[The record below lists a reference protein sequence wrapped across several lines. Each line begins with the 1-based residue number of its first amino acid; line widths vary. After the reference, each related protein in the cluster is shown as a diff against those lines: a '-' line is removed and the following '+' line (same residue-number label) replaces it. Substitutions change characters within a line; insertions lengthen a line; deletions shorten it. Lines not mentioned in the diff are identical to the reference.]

1 MKGKIKNLLWV
12 GLLAAALFTA
22 VTLISCKPKEAAKE
36 AKVPEAPKFKIG
48 LAFDVGGRG
57 DKSFNDSAYAGIV
70 HLAKDFKGYI
80 AGDPDKVDFGK
91 EIELK
96 YLEPKSGGQDREQLL
111 RIMAEDGY
119 NLVIGVGFMYSDA
132 LGKVAKDF
140 PNVHFG
146 IIDGWLPDL
155 NENSNITCLGF
166 TEHEGSFLV
175 GAIAGLKNKKLGGKL
190 GFIGGMDMP
199 LIHKFQAG
207 FYAGAMYVDPK
218 MREKGMLLGQYCGK
232 DGSAFND
239 PKTGESIAINMYKQG
254 ATIIYHAAGGS
265 GNGLFKAAKDMD
277 KIAIGVDSDQGYG
290 YATGDNEEEK
300 AMAKHIL
307 TSMLKRV
314 DNAVYLTGKEMI
326 DNGKVVGG
334 YTTFNLK
341 VDGVG
346 YAQNEFNKDKL
357 ADVKAEVDKLKEK
370 IISGEIAVPDNDS
383 QLPDWMAKT
392 F

>member
-1 MKGKIKNLLWV
+1 MKNWKKIA
-12 GLLAAALFTA
+12 GIAAIFLLAVSVLSFAGGQGEK
-22 VTLISCKPKEAAKE
+22 VEEA
-36 AKVPEAPKFKIG
+36 KFKIG
-48 LAFDVGGRG
+48 IAFDVGGRG
-57 DKSFNDSAYAGIV
+57 DKSFNDSAYAGLV

-80 AGDPDKVDFGK
+80 AGDPDNVDFGK

-132 LGKVAKDF
+132 LGKVANDF

-155 NENSNITCLGF
+155 TESSNITCLGF

-199 LIHKFQAG
+199 LIHKFHAG

-218 MREKGMLLGQYCGK
+218 MREEGMLLGQYCGK

-265 GNGLFKAAKDMD
+265 GNGLFKAAKDMN

-290 YATGDNEEEK
+290 YATADNEEEK
-300 AMAKHIL
+300 AMAEHIL

-314 DNAVYLTGKEMI
+314 DNSVYLTGKEMI
-326 DNGKVVGG
+326 NNSKVVGG
-334 YTTFNLK
+334 YTTFNLP

-346 YAQNEFNKDKL
+346 YALNEFNKDRL
-357 ADVKAEVDKLKEK
+357 ADVKAEVDKLKQK
-370 IISGEIAVPDNDS
+370 IISGEIVVPDHDS

>member
-1 MKGKIKNLLWV
+1 MKNWKKIAV
-12 GLLAAALFTA
+12 SAALFLLVASVLSFAGGQGETVEKA
-22 VTLISCKPKEAAKE
+22 
-36 AKVPEAPKFKIG
+36 KFKIG
-48 LAFDVGGRG
+48 IAFDVGGRG
-57 DKSFNDSAYAGIV
+57 DKSFNDSAYAGLL
-70 HLAKDFKGYI
+70 HLAKDFNGYI
-80 AGDPDKVDFGK
+80 AGDPDNVDFGK
-91 EIELK
+91 EVELK

-111 RIMAEDGY
+111 RILAEDGY

-132 LGKVAKDF
+132 LGKVANDF

-155 NENSNITCLGF
+155 NESSNISCLGF

-175 GAIAGLKNKKLGGKL
+175 GAIAGLKNKELGGKM

-199 LIHKFQAG
+199 LIHKFHAG

-218 MREKGMLLGQYCGK
+218 MREEGMLLGQYCGK

-239 PKTGESIAINMYKQG
+239 PKTGESIAINMYNQG
-254 ATIIYHAAGGS
+254 ATIVYHAAGGS

-290 YATGDNEEEK
+290 YATADNAEEK
-300 AMAKHIL
+300 AMAEHIL

-326 DNGKVVGG
+326 NNSKVVGG
-334 YTTFNLK
+334 YTTFNLP

-346 YAQNEFNKDKL
+346 YALNEFNKDKL
-357 ADVKAEVDKLKEK
+357 ADVKAEVDKLKQK
-370 IISGEIAVPDNDS
+370 IISGEISVPNHDS